1 VVELLYRPAFLQA
14 LDILLNGE
22 EGARSDDDPSM
33 EGAAPVEGSFSF
45 STNSPDALVS
55 AAALAVK
62 LSGAGEPPEVEASGS
77 GFVLRSGGVLVSCMP
92 SSGGEAAWTGG
103 GEIGNGMTAL
113 RVEIGETDR
122 LFVLS
127 SDGKNWERRF
137 LPEGAGRRYAELD
150 GLECGREGRASR
162 ILDDRTREAAEAA
175 GRGGA

>member
-1 VVELLYRPAFLQA
+1 MVELLYRPAFLQA
-14 LDILLNGE
+14 LDILLKGE
-22 EGARSDDDPSM
+22 GDASADAFA

-62 LSGAGEPPEVEASGS
+62 LSGADEPPTVEASGRS
-77 GFVLRSGGVLVSCMP
+77 FVLRSGGVLVSCMP
-92 SSGGEAAWTGG
+92 SPSGEAAWTGG
-103 GEIGNGMTAL
+103 GEIGNGLTAL
-113 RVEIGETDR
+113 RVEVGDTDR

-137 LPEGAGRRYAELD
+137 LPEGDGIRYAELD
-150 GLECGREGRASR
+150 ALECGREGRPSR